1 MRAKASSRLKQRHQ
15 RLKNH
20 LREENPLLV
29 KVVEEFQKL
38 DKIGYKTGLL
48 GVDDSFANRISWWP
62 LISVLGTFSAGKSTF
77 INGYLGVD
85 LQKTGNQAV
94 DAKFTVMTY
103 SADDEIRILPGLS
116 LDADPRFPFYQIS
129 DEIEK
134 VSAGEGARIDSYLQL
149 KTCHS
154 EQLRGKILIDSPG
167 FDADQQRTSTL
178 RITDHIIDLSDLVLV
193 FFDARHPEPGAMRDT
208 LQHLVRRT
216 LDRTDQDKFIFI
228 LNQIDTTAREDNL
241 EDVVA
246 AWQKAVVQA
255 GLTAGTFYCHFSD
268 AAAVAIEDETVKK
281 RYIKRRDQDRQELLN
296 RIEEVGVE
304 RVYRIVGSLE
314 SVANQIERNWIP
326 QLGDLLKRWRKRVIV
341 TDVVV
346 FVLLVIT
353 IIAFGTL
360 TGLGL
365 SVERVQDAGNI
376 GKSILVAVLVGAVV
390 AIHHLVKKFQ
400 AQLMLRNMQKTQL
413 ETPIVNGFKKNTA
426 LLKSSFISTPA
437 GWGIFSRKKLLGV
450 REKADTLIQNLNDR
464 YTDPSGNK
472 AKSDPYTPLQHHPS
486 LPPKGSSD

>member
-1 MRAKASSRLKQRHQ
+1 MRAKPSSRLKQRHA
-15 RLKNH
+15 RLKDH

-48 GVDDSFANRISWWP
+48 DTDDSFANRISWWP

-94 DAKFTVMTY
+94 DAKFTVLTY
-103 SADDEIRILPGLS
+103 SADHEVRTLPGLS

-129 DEIEK
+129 GEIDK
-134 VSAGEGARIDSYLQL
+134 VTTGEGARIDNYLQL

-167 FDADQQRTSTL
+167 FDADQQRTATL

-208 LQHLVRRT
+208 LEHLVSRT
-216 LDRTDQDKFIFI
+216 IERTDGDKFVFI

-268 AAAVAIEDETVKK
+268 AAAVAIEDEAVKK
-281 RYIKRRDQDRQELLN
+281 RYLNRRDQDRQQLLT
-296 RIEEVGVE
+296 RIETVGVE

-314 SVANQIERNWIP
+314 NTANKIEKNWIP
-326 QLGDLLKRWRKRVIV
+326 KLGNLLKRWRKRVII
-341 TDVVV
+341 TDLAVLVVIG
-346 FVLLVIT
+346 IT
-353 IIAFGTL
+353 VIAFGSL
-360 TGLGL
+360 TGIRLNME
-365 SVERVQDAGNI
+365 SVPGSGNI
-376 GKSILVAVLVGAVV
+376 GKFIVFAVLGGSVF
-390 AIHHLVKKFQ
+390 AIHQMVKKFQ
-400 AQLMLRNMQKTQL
+400 AKLMLRQMQQKQL
-413 ETPIVNGFKKNTA
+413 EPSVINGFKKNTS
-426 LLKSSFISTPA
+426 LLHSSFVSTPA
-437 GWGIFSRKKLLGV
+437 GWNVFSRKKLQSV
-450 REKADTLIQNLNDR
+450 RDKADILVQNLNDR
-464 YTDPSGNK
+464 FTDPSGKK
-472 AKSDPYTPLQHHPS
+472 AAQDEISE
-486 LPPKGSSD
+486 